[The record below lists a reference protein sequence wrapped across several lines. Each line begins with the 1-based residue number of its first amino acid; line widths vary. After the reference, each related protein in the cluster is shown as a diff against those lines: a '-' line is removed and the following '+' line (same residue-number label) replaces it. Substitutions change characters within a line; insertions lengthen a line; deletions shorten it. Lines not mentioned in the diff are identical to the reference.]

1 MAPSSWAEPRN
12 LRWPALA
19 VLQEAP
25 GGGGIEEQASRL
37 SMGVQKSLPGKTT
50 WFSVMDHRLVSPP
63 EYAPQ
68 NLTSGQNSGGLGP
81 TRTSPSLM
89 AQS

>member
-1 MAPSSWAEPRN
+1 MD
-12 LRWPALA
+12 
-19 VLQEAP
+19 LQEALW
-25 GGGGIEEQASRL
+25 GGGIEEQASQL
-37 SMGVQKSLPGKTT
+37 SMGVQESLTGKTM
-50 WFSVMDHRLVSPP
+50 WFSMMDHRRVSPP

-81 TRTSPSLM
+81 TTTSPSPT